1 VGADGLVL
9 GLGAGVVTDGLGA
22 DGLGSGL
29 GLGVGVAD
37 GVGVGVGTGSN
48 PAPPPDSF
56 LVTFVTVTQVFPW
69 ELNVTSSLHGPLS
82 AGSIFMRILILA
94 FSPLSSLILKVAF
107 SLSQLSIVTS
117 MNLVYIG

>member
-1 VGADGLVL
+1 MGADGLVL

-22 DGLGSGL
+22 DGLGVGT
-29 GLGVGVAD
+29 GVGVAD

-82 AGSIFMRILILA
+82 AGSMFMRILTLA
-94 FSPLSSLILKVAF
+94 FSPLFNTSLKTAF